1 MLDTMARAGNL
12 SPLQHI
18 WRGSLAASQSVLKP
32 PAEQVS
38 KMLLGSWIN
47 VLLLCVPVGFGL
59 NYTSGPALAIFIVN
73 FLAAVG
79 LLGLGDSALECIT
92 SQVGT
97 LYGSLLY
104 ISTRCV
110 NVYDTRGTVTP

>member
-1 MLDTMARAGNL
+1 MARAGDL

-18 WRGSLAASQSVLKP
+18 WRGSIAASQSVMKP
-32 PAEQVS
+32 PAEQVC
-38 KMLLGSWIN
+38 KILLGSWVN
-47 VLLLCVPVGFGL
+47 VLLLCVPVGLAL

-79 LLGLGDSALECIT
+79 LLGLGDSALDCIT

-97 LYGSLLY
+97 LYGLLLY
-104 ISTRCV
+104 ISTRYVDVYV
-110 NVYDTRGTVTP
+110 NCGTVTP